1 MTIHAVVLINGF
13 AVAVGVDGVGS
24 EAAKKMYASN
34 IFPPNSFPLNYPE
47 RFSQKLNTRHGLVME
62 KV

>member
-1 MTIHAVVLINGF
+1 MRTHMTIHAVVLINGF

-34 IFPPNSFPLNYPE
+34 IPPNFFPLNYPE
-47 RFSQKLNTRHGLVME
+47 RFSQKLNTWHGC
-62 KV
+62 

>member
-34 IFPPNSFPLNYPE
+34 ISPKFFPSEAF
-47 RFSQKLNTRHGLVME
+47 FSKIEYMARLLME